1 MSTIRENLERVKTR
15 MAAAAQRSARP
26 IEQIKLLAVSK
37 TIAAERILEAY
48 EAGQRHFAENR
59 VQELCAKTT
68 VLPENINWHL
78 IGHLQQNKVRAALQS
93 NAIIHS
99 VDSMKLLQRI
109 KRIAEELQ
117 SKATVLLEVNISGED
132 SKFGLAPEQVE
143 PLLEIC
149 QEGAVK
155 CLGLMTIAPYQAEE
169 SELRR
174 IFAALREL
182 RDQLQQNC
190 GLSLPELSMGMSGD
204 FEAAIAEGATMLR
217 IGSAIFGERTQ

>member
-1 MSTIRENLERVKTR
+1 MRTIRENLERVKTR

-132 SKFGLAPEQVE
+132 SKFGLEPEQVE

>member
-132 SKFGLAPEQVE
+132 SKFGLDPEQVE

>member
-132 SKFGLAPEQVE
+132 SKFGLEPEQVE

>member
-132 SKFGLAPEQVE
+132 SKFGLEPEQVE

-169 SELRR
+169 KELHR

>member
-132 SKFGLAPEQVE
+132 SKFGLEPEQVE
-143 PLLEIC
+143 PLLQIC
-149 QEGAVK
+149 QEDAVK

>member
-132 SKFGLAPEQVE
+132 SKFGLEPEQVE

-149 QEGAVK
+149 QEETVK

>member
-132 SKFGLAPEQVE
+132 SKFGLDPEQVE

-169 SELRR
+169 KELHR